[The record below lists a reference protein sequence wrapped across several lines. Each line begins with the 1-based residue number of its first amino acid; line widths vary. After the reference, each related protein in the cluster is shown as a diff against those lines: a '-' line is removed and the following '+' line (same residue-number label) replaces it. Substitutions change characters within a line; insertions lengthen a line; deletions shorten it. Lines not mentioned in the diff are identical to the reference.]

1 VEAAGEG
8 HRADYWGGIG
18 GGLDAMFGRKRKLDD
33 FSSEIEAHLQL
44 EIARLRENG
53 LSQAEARTAARRSFG
68 NVMHAEEHFYEI
80 GRWLW
85 WDHLWQDL
93 RCGSRALLRERG
105 VSALCVVILALG
117 IGASTALYSVWKSA
131 LVFPYEFESG
141 GRWVAVLA
149 GFNRQQ
155 TRSWFLS
162 VPEYNDLRRLGDVF
176 ESVSVMQHIMFN
188 LTDNGHPE
196 SLDVTAVSA
205 DTIRD
210 TGVSP
215 ILGRSFLPGEDA
227 PGGPSVVLIADS
239 LWQRRYQRDPN
250 ILGRQIRMNDENY
263 SVIGVMPPYF
273 LMWGTELW
281 VPLRLDY
288 NQTNR
293 SRRAYWVTAMLKK
306 GVTQKQ
312 ADARLAVVAHQWER
326 QEGGQVPEYANL
338 RLWTE
343 DVMKYVTSSMK
354 DAILVLLAAIAFLLV
369 ITCSNVTN
377 ILLARVSGRR
387 REVAIR
393 LALGGSRI
401 RIIRQFLTESV
412 LLAVTSGA
420 LGLLIAQQSL
430 PLIRRLVIDYVSSES
445 REFRFDFSAFLLVI
459 GFSVLVGLLYGIAP
473 AIQASKTSLMDTL
486 KEGGRTGGS
495 SHRGQWWRKTLVV
508 TQVSLALVVLASA
521 TLMMQSYRRLS
532 NSNLGFNPAHVFETN
547 ISLPEISYPGVP
559 QTFSF
564 FQELQQSVSAMPGD
578 ESTGVVSSL
587 PIADRLDRQDFQVEG
602 RAANASDSV
611 GGAAC
616 RFATPGYFR
625 ALQISLAT
633 GRLFTDDDREG
644 RQVVAVVNETLAKRF
659 WPNESAIG
667 KHIAM
672 GTQYSERI
680 ASSAGEQTSVSS
692 PPRWITI
699 VGVIHDTR
707 QASDWGVTILPEIY
721 LPYAQTTTPLRGM
734 RLVVRSLQTPA
745 QLLEAVRQTVSRL
758 DSSLPLGNSQTMS
771 EVVGDAY
778 GTERLALVLLT
789 IFAVVALI
797 LAAAGVYALLSYNV
811 NQQSHEI
818 GIRMALGALPREIL
832 ALVLGSGARLALM
845 GVVAGVAG
853 GILATRLMTRLLY
866 QVSASDPVI
875 FASAAVVLLAFA
887 LLACYIPARRA
898 TRVDPLV
905 ALRHQ

>member
-1 VEAAGEG
+1 
-8 HRADYWGGIG
+8 
-18 GGLDAMFGRKRKLDD
+18 MFRRKRMLDD
-33 FSSEIEAHLQL
+33 FTSEIEAHMQL
-44 EIARLRENG
+44 EVERLREQG
-53 LSQAEARTAARRSFG
+53 LNEEEARATARRSFG
-68 NVMHAEEHFYEI
+68 NVMQAEERFYES

-85 WDHLWQDL
+85 WDHLRQDVRYGL
-93 RCGSRALLRERG
+93 RTLLRERA
-105 VSALCVVILALG
+105 VSLLCVLILALG

-131 LVFPYEFESG
+131 LVFPYDFESS

-162 VPEYNDLRRLGDVF
+162 VPEYNDLRQLDDVF

-205 DTIRD
+205 GTIRD

-227 PGGPSVVLIADS
+227 PGGPNVVLIADS

-250 ILGRQIRMNDENY
+250 IVGRQIRMNDENY

-273 LMWGTELW
+273 RFWGTELW
-281 VPLRLDY
+281 IPLRLDY
-288 NQTNR
+288 NERNR

-312 ADARLAVVAHQWER
+312 ADARLSVVAHHWE
-326 QEGGQVPEYANL
+326 QQDGSQVPEYANL

-343 DVMKYVTSSMK
+343 DVMKYVTS
-354 DAILVLLAAIAFLLV
+354 DLREAVLVLLTAIVFLLI

-377 ILLARVSGRR
+377 ILLARVTARR

-401 RIIRQFLTESV
+401 RIACQFLTESV

-420 LGLLIAQQSL
+420 LGLLVAQQSL
-430 PLIRRLVIDYVSSES
+430 PLIRRLVIDYVSTEA
-445 REFRFDFSAFLLVI
+445 REFSFDSSAFLFVTAL
-459 GFSVLVGLLYGIAP
+459 SVLIGLLYGIAP
-473 AIQASKTSLMDTL
+473 AIQASKTSLTDTL
-486 KEGGRTGGS
+486 KESGRTGGS
-495 SHRGQWWRKTLVV
+495 SHRGQWWRKTLVI
-508 TQVSLALVVLASA
+508 TQVSLAVIVVASA
-521 TLMMQSYRRLS
+521 SLMTQSYRHLS
-532 NSNLGFNPAHVFETN
+532 NSNLGFNPADVVETN
-547 ISLPEISYPGVP
+547 ISLPEISYPEIP
-559 QTFSF
+559 RTFSF
-564 FQELQQSVSAMPGD
+564 FQELQQSVSAIPGV
-578 ESTGVVSSL
+578 EATGVVSSL
-587 PIADRLDRQDFQVEG
+587 PVVDRLDRQDFHVEG
-602 RAANASDSV
+602 RAANASDSA

-644 RQVVAVVNETLAKRF
+644 RQLVAVVNETLAKRF

-667 KHIAM
+667 KRIAM

-680 ASSAGEQTSVSS
+680 LSRSGASATSA
-692 PPRWITI
+692 PRWITI
-699 VGVIHDTR
+699 VGVFRDTR
-707 QASDWGVTILPEIY
+707 QAQEWGVTILPEIY
-721 LPYAQTTTPLRGM
+721 FPYAQATTPLRGM
-734 RLVVRSLQTPA
+734 RLVVRSLQTPS
-745 QLLEAVRQTVSRL
+745 QLLESVRQAVSRL
-758 DSSLPLGNSQTMS
+758 DASLPLGDSETMQG
-771 EVVGDAY
+771 VVRDAY

-789 IFAVVALI
+789 IFAVVALV
-797 LAAAGVYALLSYNV
+797 LAVAGVYALLSYNV
-811 NQQSHEI
+811 SQQSREI
-818 GIRMALGALPREIL
+818 GIRMALGALPREVL
-832 ALVLGSGARLALM
+832 ALVLRSGAWLALV
-845 GVVAGVAG
+845 GVAFGVAG
-853 GILATRLMTRLLY
+853 GIFLTRLMTRLLY
-866 QVSASDPVI
+866 QVNASDPAV
-875 FASAAVVLLAFA
+875 FAGTAVVLLASA
-887 LLACYIPARRA
+887 GLACYIPARRA

-905 ALRHQ
+905 ALRHE

>member
-1 VEAAGEG
+1 M
-8 HRADYWGGIG
+8 
-18 GGLDAMFGRKRKLDD
+18 LGRKRKLDD
-33 FSSEIEAHLQL
+33 FSSEIEAHIQI
-44 EIARLRENG
+44 EIERLRERG
-53 LSQAEARTAARRSFG
+53 LSEEEARGTARRSFG
-68 NVMHAEEHFYEI
+68 NVMQAEERFYES

-85 WDHLWQDL
+85 WDHCWQDVRYGL
-93 RCGSRALLRERG
+93 RTLLRERG
-105 VSALCVVILALG
+105 VSALCVLILALG

-131 LVFPYEFESG
+131 LVFPYDFENN

-162 VPEYNDLRRLGDVF
+162 VPEYNDLRQLSDIF

-188 LTDNGHPE
+188 LTDHGHPE

-205 DTIRD
+205 DTIRS

-227 PGGPSVVLIADS
+227 PGGPNIVLIGDS
-239 LWQRRYQRDPN
+239 LWQRRYQGDPS

-273 LMWGTELW
+273 RFWGTELW

-288 NQTNR
+288 SQANR
-293 SRRAYWVTAMLKK
+293 SHRAYWVTAMLKK

-312 ADARLAVVAHQWER
+312 ADARLAVVAHQWEQR
-326 QEGGQVPEYANL
+326 DRGQVPEYANL

-343 DVMKYVTSSMK
+343 DVMRYVTSSMK

-393 LALGGSRI
+393 LALGASRI
-401 RIIRQFLTESV
+401 RITRQFLTESV

-430 PLIRRLVIDYVSSES
+430 PLIRRLVIDYVSDEA
-445 REFRFDFSAFLLVI
+445 REFKFDFSAFLLVI
-459 GFSVLVGLLYGIAP
+459 VFSVLVGLLYGIAP
-473 AIQASKTSLMDTL
+473 AIQASGTSLTDTL
-486 KEGGRTGGS
+486 KEGGRAGGS

-508 TQVSLALVVLASA
+508 TQVSLALVVVASA
-521 TLMMQSYRRLS
+521 SLMTKSYRHLS
-532 NSNLGFNPAHVFETN
+532 NSNLGFNPAQVLEAS
-547 ISLPEISYPGVP
+547 ISLPETSYPGIP
-559 QTFSF
+559 QTLSFS
-564 FQELQQSVSAMPGD
+564 QELQQSVSTEPGV
-578 ESTGVVSSL
+578 EATGLVSSL
-587 PIADRLDRQDFQVEG
+587 PIADRLDRQDFHVEG
-602 RAANASDSV
+602 RAANDGDSA

-616 RFATPGYFR
+616 RYATPGYFR
-625 ALQISLAT
+625 TLQISLAS

-644 RQVVAVVNETLAKRF
+644 RQLVAVVNETLAKRF
-659 WPNESAIG
+659 WPSESAIG
-667 KHIAM
+667 KHIAL

-680 ASSAGEQTSVSS
+680 ASSSAAPSSATSA
-692 PPRWITI
+692 PRWITI

-707 QASDWGVTILPEIY
+707 QTREWGMTILPEIY
-721 LPYAQTTTPLRGM
+721 LPYAQSTAPLRGM
-734 RLVVRSLQTPA
+734 RLVVRSLQTPS
-745 QLLEAVRQTVSRL
+745 QLLESVRQTVSRL
-758 DSSLPLGNSQTMS
+758 DSSLPLGDSNTMD
-771 EVVGDAY
+771 EVVAYAY

-789 IFAVVALI
+789 IFAVVALV
-797 LAAAGVYALLSYNV
+797 LAVAGVYALLSYNV
-811 NQQSHEI
+811 SQQSREI

-832 ALVLGSGARLALM
+832 ALVLRSGARLTLI
-845 GVVAGVAG
+845 GVIAGVAG
-853 GILATRLMTRLLY
+853 GIFATRLMTRLLY

-875 FASAAVVLLAFA
+875 FAGAAVVLLAFA

-898 TRVDPLV
+898 TRVDPMV
-905 ALRHQ
+905 ALRHE